1 MLGIQVPRGGGSSG
15 HLKKGGKD
23 TSGDRDRKGK
33 GKYMGVMIWGHKKR
47 GKSVSVRSSS
57 QLELTTEA
65 GYLQK

>member
-1 MLGIQVPRGGGSSG
+1 MSPLAFQCIYMDPVMM
-15 HLKKGGKD
+15 KKGGKD